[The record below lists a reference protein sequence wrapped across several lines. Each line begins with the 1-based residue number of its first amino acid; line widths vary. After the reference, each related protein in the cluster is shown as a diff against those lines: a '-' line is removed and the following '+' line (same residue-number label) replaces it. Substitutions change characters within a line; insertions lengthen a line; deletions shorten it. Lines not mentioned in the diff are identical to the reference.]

1 MKEEVSI
8 LVGYGAVLGQR
19 SMRHAALYAVMDL
32 RATGL
37 SGVERRTFHGCM
49 RRSGVNGR
57 AAVDDM
63 SLKLTVVSVCRF
75 DDHSQYTDDSL
86 THVGTRLR
94 TLG

>member
-1 MKEEVSI
+1 M
-8 LVGYGAVLGQR
+8 GYGAVFGQP
-19 SMRHAALYAVMDL
+19 SMRLAALYGVLDL
-32 RATGL
+32 MAAGL